1 MKLTTNLKALTA
13 AAVLAVPAM
22 APTMASAEVGYSANI
37 SSMYLWRGQNVSDGA
52 PALSGSID
60 YSHESGAYAFA
71 WMSSE
76 GVSASVA
83 DPTGA
88 PGDTL
93 DDPDGEEV
101 DFGVGYAGE
110 AGPLSYDISYYT
122 FNYPAESSHGEET
135 VISLGYE
142 MASLTVYIGDDY
154 EYTTVG
160 AEFGPASVTYGMTS
174 NDGGADY
181 THIDLSY
188 AATDS
193 LSFTVSLP
201 SDDGADISEEPLV
214 MMSYDLPIGK

>member
-60 YSHESGAYAFA
+60 YSHDSGAYAFA

-76 GVSASVA
+76 GISGTGGSATE
-83 DPTGA
+83 DPDA
-88 PGDTL
+88 
-93 DDPDGEEV
+93 DGEEV

-154 EYTTVG
+154 EYTTIG
-160 AEFGPASVTYGMTS
+160 AEFGPAAVTYGMTS

-181 THIDLSY
+181 THIDVSY
-188 AATDS
+188 SATDS

-201 SDDGADISEEPLV
+201 SDDGAGISEEPLV

>member
-13 AAVLAVPAM
+13 AAILAVPAM

-37 SSMYLWRGQNVSDGA
+37 ASMYLWRGQNVSDGA

-76 GVSASVA
+76 GVAS
-83 DPTGA
+83 
-88 PGDTL
+88 DTTT
-93 DDPDGEEV
+93 DGEEV

-110 AGPLSYDISYYT
+110 AGPVSYDVSYYT

-135 VISLGYE
+135 VIGLGYE
-142 MASLTVYIGDDY
+142 MVSLTFYIGDGYD
-154 EYTTVG
+154 YTTIG

-174 NDGGADY
+174 DDGGSDW
-181 THIDLSY
+181 THIDVSY

-201 SDDGADISEEPLV
+201 SDDGANISEEPLV
-214 MMSYDLPIGK
+214 MMSYALPIGK